1 VRWNYRRFI
10 TEQKSLKVLLESVTI
25 VILVNIMGF
34 GEVFIL
40 GTKPFMY
47 GIFFSETVTSEW
59 HVRDA
64 RRNVGSS
71 SKMLQPPMQP
81 AI

>member
-1 VRWNYRRFI
+1 
-10 TEQKSLKVLLESVTI
+10 VTI
-25 VILVNIMGF
+25 VGF

-40 GTKPFMY
+40 GTKPCLY
-47 GIFFSETVTSEW
+47 CIFFLETVTSEW

-71 SKMLQPPMQP
+71 RKMVQPPTQP
-81 AI
+81 VIQWPPYITVLGTE